1 MKDISTDFRDII
13 IKYDMSEIEVALNN
27 EESEIYPPVNLIF
40 NCFNFFNISETRVV
54 ILGQDPYIKPGQ
66 AMGLSFSVPQN
77 MKVPP
82 SLLNIYKEMQS
93 DLNINV
99 DKSNGDLTE
108 WASNGVLLLN
118 AALTVVAGKS
128 GSHMKMWQ
136 EFTDYI
142 ISYISNNLTGV
153 VFILWGNFA
162 RSKKKLICRNR
173 HHVLEAAHPSPLSA
187 NRGGFFSCKHF
198 SQCNEL
204 LEESI
209 F

>member
-1 MKDISTDFRDII
+1 
-13 IKYDMSEIEVALNN
+13 
-27 EESEIYPPVNLIF
+27 
-40 NCFNFFNISETRVV
+40 
-54 ILGQDPYIKPGQ
+54 
-66 AMGLSFSVPQN
+66 MGLSFSVPQN

>member
-1 MKDISTDFRDII
+1 
-13 IKYDMSEIEVALNN
+13 MSEIEVALNN
-27 EESEIYPPVNLIF
+27 ETTEIYPRGDLIF

-54 ILGQDPYIKPGQ
+54 ILGQDPYIKAGQ

-128 GSHMKMWQ
+128 GSHIKMWQ
-136 EFTDYI
+136 EFTHYI

-153 VFILWGNFA
+153 VFMLWGNFA
-162 RSKKKLICRNR
+162 RSKKKLICENR
-173 HHVLEAAHPSPLSA
+173 HYVLEAAHPSPLSA
-187 NRGGFFSCKHF
+187 NRGGFFGCQHF
-198 SQCNEL
+198 SKCNEL
-204 LEESI
+204 LGTPKLWG
-209 F
+209 

>member
-1 MKDISTDFRDII
+1 
-13 IKYDMSEIEVALNN
+13 MSEIEVALNN